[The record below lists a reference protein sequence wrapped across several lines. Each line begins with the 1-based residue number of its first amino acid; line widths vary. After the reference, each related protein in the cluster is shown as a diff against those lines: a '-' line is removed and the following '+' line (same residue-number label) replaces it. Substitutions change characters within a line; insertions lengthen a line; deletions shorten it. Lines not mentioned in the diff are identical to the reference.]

1 MTEDKARALFA
12 ASGKRR
18 DVLEV
23 PEVRPTSVFLRNM
36 IVITRSVTVWSEGSG
51 EWKLRDLSK

>member
-23 PEVRPTSVFLRNM
+23 PEVRPTSVFLRQHD
-36 IVITRSVTVWSEGSG
+36 
-51 EWKLRDLSK
+51 RDHAFGDRRVRGIRRVMAA